1 MSTKNKIIAYFIAFI
16 VGLLFLAPFIW
27 VILTSLKH
35 DNDIYSQPLS
45 IFPEKFT
52 LTQYISIFTNSP
64 ELIRYF
70 LNSSL
75 VTFFTVILVVVFS
88 AMAGYVLAR
97 YDFLG
102 KKTLFFLILIV
113 MFVPWVIFL
122 IPIYMLENSFELV
135 NTRVGLILPYVSL
148 TLPLAIF
155 IMRGNFLG
163 IPKEIEEAALVDGC
177 NVFQMWYRIMLPMV
191 KPGIATVVI
200 LTGISV
206 WEEFMFAKSLVTT
219 QSVWTLP
226 VGITML
232 QQESQSWAFG
242 ILSAAIILSLIP
254 LLILFI
260 VFQKHFIKGITE
272 GSLKG

>member
-1 MSTKNKIIAYFIAFI
+1 MSLRGKIVTYISAIVIA
-16 VGLLFLAPFIW
+16 LLFISPFIW
-27 VILTSLKH
+27 VILTSLKY
-35 DNDIYSQPLS
+35 DEDIYTQPITLL
-45 IFPEKFT
+45 PDKFT
-52 LTQYISIFTNSP
+52 LTQYIAIFTKSP
-64 ELIRYF
+64 EILKYF
-70 LNSSL
+70 LNSAI
-75 VTFFTVILVVVFS
+75 VTAVTVTLVVLFS

-97 YDFLG
+97 YDFIG
-102 KKTLFFLILIV
+102 KKSLFFIILIV

-122 IPIYMLENSFELV
+122 IPIYILESSLDIV
-135 NTRVGLILPYVSL
+135 NTRTGLILPYISL

-155 IMRGNFLG
+155 IMRGNFMG

-177 NVFQMWYRIMLPMV
+177 NMFQIWYKIMMPMV

-206 WEEFMFAKSLVTT
+206 WEEFMFAKSLITT
-219 QSVWTLP
+219 QGVWTLP

-242 ILSAAIILSLIP
+242 TLSAAIILSLIP